1 MLSNM
6 ESQKDITTWES
17 FRAKTKPFLQSL
29 KKGKISSKRKEGKK
43 RHLLDQRM
51 SVSEPD
57 MLQVGKT
64 YRESCSRVIV
74 KTGAVNYFSSPSTPV
89 KKLDQVEPP
98 QISVSP
104 GQAQTQEDSCSGK
117 EACTFTT
124 LPILA
129 KESCS
134 NSAEDLVERS
144 YYLGVDDR
152 YADDLSENTDLESSQ
167 SSQFFEQSFEHHE
180 GSSREPSACSL
191 PSYLLTIQL
200 KEGRNLVIR
209 DRCGTSD
216 PYVKFKLAGK
226 TLYKSKI
233 MYKNLNPRW
242 DETFVI
248 PVKNLNQKLYVKV
261 YDRDLATDD
270 FMGSAFLC
278 LSDLEVNST
287 VQKELQLDDPNSL
300 EEYMGEIIL
309 EIKLANKPRD
319 GRRNASHIRKKRG
332 THTKTSRI
340 PNICLSDSLWKS
352 QLWDSIVTITLF
364 EGRGFR
370 EDAAEGCYVK
380 FRLGEEKYKS
390 KVLYKCTNPQ
400 WRERFNFHLFCNRT
414 NILEVE
420 ACGKG
425 SQKQEASFG
434 MCKVNLLTLSKG
446 VTNYK
451 ELSLENGQGCVVLL
465 LTFTTC
471 NGVSISD
478 PCVSPLHNETERQQ
492 IIQRYSLRNTL
503 QDLSDIGFLQVQV
516 IKACNLA
523 AADFAG
529 KSDPFCVLEL
539 GSDKLQT
546 HTVYKNLNPE
556 WNKVFS
562 FNIKDIHD
570 VLEVTVFDEDGDKP
584 PDFLGKV
591 AIPLLSI
598 KNGQQTAYFLKN
610 RKLGRP
616 EKGVLYLQLD
626 IIYNPIKASLRT
638 FKPKEAR
645 NQEENTKFSR
655 KTLTRNV
662 RRVRN
667 ITRAI
672 WNTLQYIQSC
682 FEWHSPQRSLIAF
695 LLYLVIVW
703 TFEIYMIPLAFLM
716 LFAWNYIQ
724 MARGKVV
731 SQHYMEDYDVDID
744 DDDDEDEKDS
754 EKKGLIGK
762 IHMVQDIVITVQN
775 FLDTAASFGER
786 IKNTFNWSVPFL
798 SKLACAV
805 LIVCTLMLYFVSLRY
820 LLLFWGIH
828 KFTKK
833 LRNPYAIDNN
843 ELLNFLSRIPSD
855 VQKVQH
861 AELKM
866 SNGLTPVKKRKGN
879 S

>member
-1 MLSNM
+1 M

-17 FRAKTKPFLQSL
+17 FRAKTKPFLQNL
-29 KKGKISSKRKEGKK
+29 KKGKMLSKRKEGKK

-57 MLQVGKT
+57 MVQVGKT
-64 YRESCSRVIV
+64 YSESCSRIIV
-74 KTGAVNYFSSPSTPV
+74 KTSAINYFSSPSTPV
-89 KKLDQVEPP
+89 KKRDQVMVP

-104 GQAQTQEDSCSGK
+104 GHPQKPENSCPEK
-117 EACTFTT
+117 EACTPTT
-124 LPILA
+124 LPELV
-129 KESCS
+129 KESSS

-144 YYLGVDDR
+144 FYLGTDDK
-152 YADDLSENTDLESSQ
+152 YADDLSESTDLESSQ
-167 SSQFFEQSFEHHE
+167 SSQFLEQSFEHE
-180 GSSREPSACSL
+180 EPGREPSACGL

-270 FMGSAFLC
+270 FMGSAY
-278 LSDLEVNST
+278 LSLSELEVNST
-287 VQKELQLDDPNSL
+287 VLKQLQLDDPNSL
-300 EEYMGEIIL
+300 EEDMGEIIL

-319 GRRNASHIRKKRG
+319 GIRNAGPVRKKRG
-332 THTKTSRI
+332 TQTKTSLI
-340 PNICLSDSLWKS
+340 QNIRLSDTLRKS

-364 EGRGFR
+364 EGKGFR

-400 WRERFNFHLFCNRT
+400 WRERFDFHLFNDRAS
-414 NILEVE
+414 ILEVE
-420 ACGKG
+420 VCGKVN
-425 SQKQEASFG
+425 QKQEASFG
-434 MCKVNLLTLSKG
+434 MCKVNLLTFSKG
-446 VTNYK
+446 QANCK
-451 ELSLENGQGCVVLL
+451 ELSLENGQGSVVLL
-465 LTFTTC
+465 ITIRTC
-471 NGVSISD
+471 NGVYISD
-478 PCVSPLHNETERQQ
+478 PCVSPLHDETERQQ
-492 IIQRYSLRNTL
+492 IIQRYCLRNTF
-503 QDLSDIGFLQVQV
+503 QDISDIGFLQVQV
-516 IKACNLA
+516 VKASNLA

-539 GSDKLQT
+539 GNDKLQT
-546 HTVYKNLNPE
+546 HTVYKNLNPA

-562 FNIKDIHD
+562 FNIRDIHD

-598 KNGQQTAYFLKN
+598 KNGQETAYFLKN

-616 EKGVLYLQLD
+616 EKGVLYLQMD
-626 IIYNPIKASLRT
+626 IIYNPIKASIRT
-638 FKPKEAR
+638 FKPKEPR
-645 NQEENTKFSR
+645 NQEENAKFSR

-672 WNTLQYIQSC
+672 WNTLQFIQSC

-703 TFEIYMIPLAFLM
+703 TFEIYMIPLAFLL

-724 MARGKVV
+724 KARGKVV

-744 DDDDEDEKDS
+744 DDDEEDEKDS

-762 IHMVQDIVITVQN
+762 IHMVQDIVITVQSV
-775 FLDTAASFGER
+775 LDTAASFGER

-798 SKLACAV
+798 SRLACTV
-805 LIVCTLMLYFVSLRY
+805 LAVCTLMLYFVPLRY
-820 LLLFWGIH
+820 ILLIWGIH

-855 VQKVQH
+855 VQKFSDAVRGTKSLLVTTRRNAFSQ
-861 AELKM
+861 
-866 SNGLTPVKKRKGN
+866 
-879 S
+879 